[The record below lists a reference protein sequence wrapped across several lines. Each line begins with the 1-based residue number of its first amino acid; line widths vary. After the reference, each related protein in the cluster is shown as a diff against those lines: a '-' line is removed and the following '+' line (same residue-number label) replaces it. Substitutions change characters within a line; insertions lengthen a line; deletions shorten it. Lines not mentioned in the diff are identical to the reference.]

1 VTSATYP
8 RSFFERDPDVVAR
21 DLVGADVVIRTAGH
35 MVHARILETE
45 AYGGGDDPASH
56 AFRGPTP
63 RCAVMFG
70 PAGFLYVYRSYG
82 VHWCMNV
89 VTESTGTAS
98 AVLLRA
104 AIIYSLPVDGA
115 ARDTKSLLLSG
126 PGNLTRGLGIT
137 GTDNGQDCCE
147 ESTGRVSFQESRVDV
162 GAVRV
167 GCSKRIGL
175 SRGQERLSRYFLE
188 GYPALAR
195 NRSRVT
201 KKSTES

>member
-1 VTSATYP
+1 MTSATYP

-104 AIIYSLPVDGA
+104 AEIYSLPVDGA

-137 GTDNGQDCCE
+137 DGLLDGSVRLEFSNADSLLRANGQRARLLRGIYR
-147 ESTGRVSFQESRVDV
+147 ESLISREP
-162 GAVRV
+162 
-167 GCSKRIGL
+167 S
-175 SRGQERLSRYFLE
+175 
-188 GYPALAR
+188 
-195 NRSRVT
+195 
-201 KKSTES
+201 